1 MAQMY
6 YEENLTPNR
15 FTRSSICWGSI
26 FAGVV
31 AGMIVQVVLSLLG
44 LAIGFNIFEPGQH
57 SYTGLSVGSSLW
69 LIVSAL
75 ASGFAGGWVAT
86 ALANVSS
93 RFDGLMHGILSW
105 GVFMVIAF
113 YLFGSSVGTILGG
126 AFNLSSAALT
136 GASQGVAETA
146 TRTHGMAAV
155 REQTNELAQQMRQP
169 VSEMQERQQRIQ
181 QEQAADT
188 ASKATWG
195 AFIVAVLSL
204 TASAFGGLLGLKRRA
219 YKSVTT

>member
-1 MAQMY
+1 MAQPY
-6 YEENLTPNR
+6 YEREYTP
-15 FTRSSICWGSI
+15 TRSSICWGSV

-31 AGMIVQVVLSLLG
+31 AGMIIQVVLSLLG
-44 LAIGFNIFEPGQH
+44 LAIGFNAFDPGQQ
-57 SYTGLSVGSSLW
+57 SYSGLGVGSSIW
-69 LIVSAL
+69 LILSAL
-75 ASGFAGGWVAT
+75 TSGFVGGWVAT
-86 ALANVSS
+86 ALANISN

-113 YLFGSSVGTILGG
+113 YLFGSSMGTVIGG

-146 TRTHGMAAV
+146 TRTQGMAAV
-155 REQTNELAQQMRQP
+155 REQTNEFAQRMRQP
-169 VSEMQERQQRIQ
+169 ATEAQEKQQRIQ

-195 AFIVAVLSL
+195 AFLVAVLSL
-204 TASAFGGLLGLKRRA
+204 TASAFGGILGLKRRV
-219 YKSVTT
+219 YRSTTT